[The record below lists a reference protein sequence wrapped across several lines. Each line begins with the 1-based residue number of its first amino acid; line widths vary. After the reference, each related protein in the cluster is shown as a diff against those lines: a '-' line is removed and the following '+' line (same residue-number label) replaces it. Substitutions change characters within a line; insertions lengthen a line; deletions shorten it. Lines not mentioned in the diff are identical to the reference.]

1 MSERGPNF
9 SPFPFD
15 RVRRIRRR
23 DAAIESALAR
33 WLAPAHGKLAAPAG
47 GKLAGP
53 PGGKVAAPADGK
65 PAGGKLAALIG
76 GPIRARFAGVVPR
89 VPDPHAAVAE
99 LRLHGL
105 AIRVTGSARPVR
117 ALAQRLLGGPLELD
131 APRPLTVVEHAMFA
145 LAVAAAV
152 TDLAIP
158 AEVWPLE
165 PARPRGEL
173 GPAPGTRESGPARDD
188 ADVVVA
194 WEVELPAG
202 FAAPMTVT
210 AELPGDVVV
219 RAPPRRPPHDWR
231 FDLPIVVGRCTLP
244 PASVAALAV
253 RDVITVERHLALV
266 FAGGEIGLEA
276 APGAVEARVATE
288 YGARDMALVDD
299 AQLEVTVQL
308 GTARLSLRQLGELA
322 VGQLIALGRP
332 LAGPYEV
339 RAAGR
344 VVGQGEL
351 VDIDG
356 ELGVRIVSIAD
367 SQE

>member
-1 MSERGPNF
+1 VTDRRPSF

-15 RVRRIRRR
+15 RVPRITRR
-23 DAAIESALAR
+23 DAAIVSVLAR
-33 WLAPAHGKLAAPAG
+33 WIVPRHG
-47 GKLAGP
+47 GKLATL
-53 PGGKVAAPADGK
+53 V
-65 PAGGKLAALIG
+65 G
-76 GPIRARFAGVVPR
+76 GPVRARFAGIVDH

-105 AIRVTGSARPVR
+105 SIRVTGSARPVR
-117 ALAQRLLGGPLELD
+117 ALAQRLLGGAPELD
-131 APRPLTVVEHAMFA
+131 APRPLTVAEHAIFA
-145 LAVAAAV
+145 LAVAAAI
-152 TDLAIP
+152 TDLALP

-165 PARPRGEL
+165 P
-173 GPAPGTRESGPARDD
+173 S
-188 ADVVVA
+188 VA
-194 WEVELPAG
+194 PAG
-202 FAAPMTVT
+202 AIVVGFALDLPPGLATTPMTVT
-210 AELPGDVVV
+210 AHVPADVVV

-231 FDLPIVVGRCTLP
+231 FDLPVVVGRCALSR
-244 PASVAALAV
+244 ASVAALAV

-266 FAGGEIGLEA
+266 LAGGEIGLD
-276 APGAVEARVATE
+276 APAGAVEARVTTE
-288 YGARDMALVDD
+288 YVARDMALVDD

-322 VGQLIALGRP
+322 VGQIVALGRP

-367 SQE
+367 PQE